1 VNESR
6 ESLLP
11 EKLPEGWFSEP
22 GTVLAV
28 EAEPGGGR
36 RAWLAERLRE
46 AAEGSARTWLLDCD
60 FGVGGPWAGIHE
72 FFVEILPEIRAQRPD
87 LLAKHDYELVHVVP
101 ELKRELAVR
110 NPTLTDLS
118 PPEEKVRNYPADR
131 AYRIVHGLINLLDA
145 WKGASEEPWVLACD
159 AYDAGG
165 HIGRTF
171 LRELLRRRGKRL
183 RIVLIAGVSPGRG
196 RAARE
201 ELGTSPD
208 GVVLTLDLPS
218 EPEPAVDRREIVR
231 QLQELQARVTGDRL
245 EIQIHLPE
253 LLRLCRLAG
262 SVEGFANWQHWGLDI
277 FNNLGFY
284 EDAIQYGER
293 SLAFFREC
301 QPAGTDGPRWG
312 IFVKLFM
319 SYVALQQP
327 DRALRLAEEE
337 AIGKTEDPRLLSRLS
352 YLMAMLH
359 ARYLPSRDLHKG
371 EEYLDQGMAD
381 LARADMDED
390 DLHFQS
396 VFNRNGLAMIRN
408 FQGRFQEAI
417 ELCRE
422 GFREL
427 ETHLRQDRHRLHRSV
442 LLFNMAQVYA
452 AVGAYDDAL
461 RHFSLAMDMDPNYS
475 EYYNDRGNVY
485 LKMGLFAEAC
495 ADYRKAIE
503 LSPPYHEVYTNLGQA
518 FRRMSRW
525 EDAVRA
531 YSVALDLD
539 PKQALALAGRGQC
552 HDALGR
558 LAEAEADYSV
568 SLAIDPT
575 QWDVLASRAVVR
587 YLTGDLAAS
596 LVDLDRA
603 LELSPGNADLYQN
616 RAIALADLGR
626 DAEAARDLET
636 YLCLQPE
643 AEDRQEVELRLQALT
658 GGSLGLDREA
668 PPHQEATTL

>member
-1 VNESR
+1 MNESR
-6 ESLLP
+6 DRLLP
-11 EKLPEGWFSEP
+11 ERWFAEA

-36 RAWLAERLRE
+36 RGWLAERLRE

-60 FGVGGPWAGIHE
+60 FDVGGPWAGIHE
-72 FFVEILPEIRAQRPD
+72 FFVDLLPEIRAGRPD
-87 LLAKHDYELVHVVP
+87 LLRKHDYELVHVVP
-101 ELKRELAVR
+101 ELKHELAVR

-131 AYRIVHGLINLLDA
+131 AYRIVHGLIDLLDA

-159 AYDAGG
+159 AYDAAGT
-165 HIGRTF
+165 IGRTF

-183 RIVLIAGVSPGRG
+183 RIALLAGVGPGRG
-196 RAARE
+196 SAARQD
-201 ELGTSPD
+201 LGAPPG
-208 GVVLTLDLPS
+208 GVVLALGLAP
-218 EPEPAVDRREIVR
+218 EPEPAVDRREKAR
-231 QLQELQARVTGDRL
+231 QVQELQARIGENRL
-245 EIQIHLPE
+245 ELQIHLPA
-253 LLRLCRLAG
+253 LIHLCRLAG
-262 SVEGFANWQHWGLDI
+262 SAQGVANWQYWGLDT

-284 EDAIQYGER
+284 EDAVRYGE
-293 SLAFFREC
+293 SALAYFRER
-301 QPAGTDGPRWG
+301 QPAGTDDTRWA

-337 AIGKTEDPRLLSRLS
+337 AIGKTEDPQRLARLS
-352 YLMAMLH
+352 YLLAMLH
-359 ARYLPSRDLHKG
+359 ARYLPGRDLHKG
-371 EEYLDQGMAD
+371 EEYLDRGMAD
-381 LARADMDED
+381 LARAEMDED
-390 DLHFQS
+390 ELHFQS

-427 ETHLRQDRHRLHRSV
+427 EIHLRQDRHRLHRSV

-461 RHFSLAMDMDPNYS
+461 RHFSLAMEMDPHYS

-495 ADYRKAIE
+495 ADYWKAIE
-503 LSPPYHEVYTNLGQA
+503 LSPPYHEVYTNLGQCY
-518 FRRMSRW
+518 RRMSRW
-525 EDAVRA
+525 EEAIRA

-539 PKQALALAGRGQC
+539 PRQALALAGRGQC
-552 HDALGR
+552 HDAQGR
-558 LAEAEADYSV
+558 LAEAEADYSA
-568 SLAIDPT
+568 SLAVDPG
-575 QWDVLASRAVVR
+575 QWEVLASRAVVF

-596 LVDLDRA
+596 LADLDRA

-616 RAIALADLGR
+616 RAVALADLGR

-636 YLCLQPE
+636 YLRLQPE

-658 GGSLGLDREA
+658 GGSLRLDRET
-668 PPHQEATTL
+668 PPHQEVTTP